1 MSHNPKRPRRIID
14 PTNPAAMKQIA
25 EQAQLQR
32 AAQPT
37 REQMQH
43 MVTDQ
48 FAGLLHYFIEQKR
61 LPKSITHKLTVINET
76 LTDMLTH
83 LAPSGEA
90 PADETPSGEAPDPDD
105 PSGDEPEKGDQNG
118 QDDATNGEAG
128 TGDPQGGPQG
138 GPAGDAPVDRP
149 EDGEGE

>member
-37 REQMQH
+37 REQLQH
-43 MVTDQ
+43 AVTDQ

-61 LPKSITHKLTVINET
+61 LPKSLTTKLTVIRDS
-76 LTDMLTH
+76 LVDMLSH
-83 LAPSGEA
+83 L
-90 PADETPSGEAPDPDD
+90 TPPDEAPDPDD

-118 QDDATNGEAG
+118 QDDATNGETGA
-128 TGDPQGGPQG
+128 GDPQGGPQG
-138 GPAGDAPVDRP
+138 SPAGDAPVDRP
-149 EDGEGE
+149 QAGEGD

>member
-14 PTNPAAMKQIA
+14 PTNPASLKQF
-25 EQAQLQR
+25 EQEQQLQR

-61 LPKSITHKLTVINET
+61 LPKSLTTKLTVIRDS
-76 LTDMLTH
+76 LVDMLSH
-83 LAPSGEA
+83 L
-90 PADETPSGEAPDPDD
+90 TPPDEAPDPDE

-118 QDDATNGEAG
+118 QDDATNGETGA
-128 TGDPQGGPQG
+128 GDPQGGPQG
-138 GPAGDAPVDRP
+138 SPAGDAPVDRP
-149 EDGEGE
+149 TTGEGD